1 MLNLNLYYISDKYIK
16 YLKDFDNRI
25 YDNKGNEEFHI
36 RKYLGIVLK
45 IGVFN
50 YYVPFSSPKSTDY
63 IDKEKTI
70 VRKSI
75 IPIIRITQNSNSNRL
90 YGTLRISNMIPVPI
104 SEIKQYKIE
113 DETDKNYK
121 NLILAEI
128 KFIKKNEKM
137 IIKNAHVL
145 YKQRENKLKIPYVE
159 NSLNFKF
166 LEQKCIDYMN
176 SKSIHII

>member
-1 MLNLNLYYISDKYIK
+1 MNLNLYYISSEYIE
-16 YLKDFDNRI
+16 YLRKFDNRI
-25 YDNKGNEEFHI
+25 YENKGEKEFHI

-50 YYVPFSSPKSTDY
+50 YYVPFSSPKSTDFF
-63 IDKEKTI
+63 DKEKTI

-75 IPIIRITQNSNSNRL
+75 
-90 YGTLRISNMIPVPI
+90 IPVPI

-137 IIKNAHVL
+137 IIRNAHVL
-145 YKQRENKLKIPYVE
+145 YKQKENELKIPYVE

>member
-1 MLNLNLYYISDKYIK
+1 MNLNLYYISSEYIE
-16 YLKDFDNRI
+16 YLRKFDNRI
-25 YDNKGNEEFHI
+25 YDNKGEKEFHI

-50 YYVPFSSPKSTDY
+50 YYVPFSSPKSTDF

-75 IPIIRITQNSNSNRL
+75 IPIIRIVQNSNPNRL

-113 DETDKNYK
+113 NETDKNYK

-137 IIKNAHVL
+137 IIGNSHVL
-145 YKQRENKLKIPYVE
+145 YKQKENELKIPYVE

>member
-1 MLNLNLYYISDKYIK
+1 
-16 YLKDFDNRI
+16 
-25 YDNKGNEEFHI
+25 
-36 RKYLGIVLK
+36 
-45 IGVFN
+45 
-50 YYVPFSSPKSTDY
+50 
-63 IDKEKTI
+63 
-70 VRKSI
+70 
-75 IPIIRITQNSNSNRL
+75 
-90 YGTLRISNMIPVPI
+90 MIPVPI

-137 IIKNAHVL
+137 IIRNAHVL
-145 YKQRENKLKIPYVE
+145 YKQKENELKIPYVE